1 MRAREGDF
9 IETFEGLIFDVKGS
23 VHSPDR
29 LIAFVRYF
37 PEEKG
42 DRRRNGQAYGKVYS
56 LSKRFKLLKERFP
69 RYLIHDSVLDETI
82 CEVPVSDV
90 KKLYDPVEKLRQLRN
105 SKTKD
110 SLEDKAVQL
119 TESLKESAN
128 IPWSAIG
135 ISGSILIRLR
145 TVGSD
150 IDPIVYGATNCR
162 KVHSA
167 LREMLNAQD
176 SLFRPY
182 RKDELKCLFHFR
194 SKDTVM
200 TFEEF
205 VRTESRK
212 TLQGKFDGT
221 DYFVRCVKE
230 WNEVEERYGDVQYK
244 NIGYARIK
252 ATVREDSEAIFTPCT
267 YPIENVTVFA
277 KTKLADITEI
287 VSFRGRFCEQAKKL
301 ETVVAQGKVESVTD
315 SKRNCEHFR
324 LLIGNKPSDN
334 MVLI

>member
-1 MRAREGDF
+1 VRAREGDF
-9 IETFEGLIFDVKGS
+9 IETFEGVIFDVKGS
-23 VHSPDR
+23 VHPPDR
-29 LIAFVRYF
+29 LVAFVRYF

-42 DRRRNGQAYGKVYS
+42 NRRRNGKAYSKVYS
-56 LSKRFKLLKERFP
+56 LSERFELLKEKFS
-69 RYLIHDSVLDETI
+69 RYLIYDPVFDETV

-90 KKLYDPVEKLRQLRN
+90 KRLYDPVEKLRQLRN

-110 SLEDKAVQL
+110 SLENKAVQL

-145 TVGSD
+145 TAGSD
-150 IDPIVYGATNCR
+150 IDPIVYGATNCQ
-162 KVHSA
+162 KVHST
-167 LREMLNAQD
+167 LREMLNTHD

-182 RKDELKCLFHFR
+182 SKNELKCLFDFR
-194 SKDTVM
+194 SKDTTM

-212 TLQGKFDGT
+212 ILQGKFRGT
-221 DYFVRCVKE
+221 DYFVRCVKD
-230 WNEVEERYGDVQYK
+230 WNEVDERYGDVQYK
-244 NIGYARIK
+244 NLGYTKIK

-267 YPIENVTVFA
+267 YAIENVTVLA
-277 KTKLADITEI
+277 KPKPADITEI

-315 SKRNCEHFR
+315 SKTNCERFR
-324 LLIGNKPSDN
+324 LLIGNKPSDH
-334 MVLI
+334 MVLV